1 MTIIFL
7 DEIKNKFVRDEV
19 IQTMKQF
26 IDYII
31 GMILLVF
38 GVVVIAIIDVLTPA
52 SKSKW
57 KYLDHIY
64 GNRIDSIDGDA
75 AYRAKVPNKKLRRY
89 RWCAL
94 RNPINNYLRNKGIN
108 GNLSSLRTD
117 GIGHNGTRLKRLVT
131 RTIWMEDN
139 SKYTLRE
146 LQVFSKLYL
155 YWGYMI
161 LEDWRPT
168 VNSKFEKGHHFEN
181 RLMLSPLRFKPL
193 PWTDENVL

>member
-1 MTIIFL
+1 M
-7 DEIKNKFVRDEV
+7 R
-19 IQTMKQF
+19 QT

-31 GMILLVF
+31 GLILLITGPIMV
-38 GVVVIAIIDVLTPA
+38 GVIDMLTPT
-52 SKSKW
+52 SKLTW

-75 AYRAKVPNKKLRRY
+75 AYRIKVPSKKLRRY

-108 GNLSSLRTD
+108 GTLDRLETD

-131 RTIWMEDN
+131 RTIWMKDG
-139 SKYTLRE
+139 KVYKLRE
-146 LQVFSKLYL
+146 LKVLPFIYL

-161 LEDWRPT
+161 LEDYRST
-168 VNSKFEKGHHFEN
+168 VNSRFIKGHHFEN
-181 RLMLSPLRFKPL
+181 RLILSPLRFKPL
-193 PWTDENVL
+193 PWTNENIL